1 MIKEKILKFF
11 GDKLLE
17 KAKEIFEEEC
27 ESKVKGVIDRKTD
40 DYYLKRYRENLDEE
54 MLQKY
59 GDEVFYDDLCKA
71 LLCNDHITK
80 LMMRCKKRDLMDQ
93 ESDEEFINNIMKQ
106 LPSNTYQKQEVRKV
120 IEYISDITFKCFNEL
135 ENEDSIKLANITIR
149 TGDNAINAVKG
160 GVNKILENQNKDMWN
175 LSQEMA
181 EIRQLLQE
189 GNQQDNVR
197 AFQILDRCIR
207 EGRVKDTKELVME
220 VMNINNIVRR
230 VMLFEIDCLQKEEIS
245 IAECSRM
252 FEHIS
257 EEEIFNRAIEFLIMI
272 KIDNTPFLQRLMG
285 EEWVPDVYKGLIRV
299 LVLDEWDNIVKIE
312 REHKK
317 YNIEICDTKIYR
329 GHKEIVNYMIYY
341 HLYKI
346 QETEGR
352 LSNFHEMAVFFLDN
366 TNFINDLE
374 IMRLEYDYIIGY
386 SINISQD
393 KIKVL
398 NHLLDKVILQK
409 ELWYDIAIHL
419 SLKYYD
425 LYFKLLWALKK
436 EDIQEKYLEIPENV
450 QQRGEIKF
458 YWILDG
464 IHKGTIDESD
474 IIDFALEER
483 GYNALVVYCEINR
496 NNDTKILD
504 VLNQCKLLLKK
515 DVNLFC
521 FYLKALFNVGNYDE
535 VGHIL
540 KEYREVYQGNLK
552 YWNVCLSLKADVNI
566 IDIFDDLISGKI
578 KIIDFHT
585 EEEFI
590 EHLYNAHEFDKAS
603 TLINKLDSLQIESNK
618 VLFIKADILL
628 NKGRELEALEILKL
642 LYLKNPYNIAIIQRI
657 IAISINNR
665 RKISSDILEKAIQI
679 CEPWSDVMVATV
691 YDMEGETEKADFYI
705 TRGLLKCHSFNDS
718 IYTQYVNYHLLVND
732 DTAVQRIKGID
743 INTAAILKSEQCSI
757 TICIFEKRYVTE
769 IDQVWEGAKI
779 IDKDKAIKLGLLR
792 RQTGETVAINGNEF
806 IIEQIMPAD
815 YFLVTTC
822 FVQLENHNISKSFP
836 VENVETLGQDISKW
850 FNDKFPQ
857 KAEVNYLDEY
867 INPKGM
873 PWTLYV
879 LHNSYPFISYSELII
894 ALMKEKNIM
903 IRNVCFDEV
912 DKDSNF
918 VLTYEVL
925 IMLWKIGVE
934 ISDLKF
940 DRIRIPSSI
949 KKEAENEANYINKNV
964 NRDIVA
970 RMNVIENQLFI
981 MEDTEDVKRERM
993 RNVTYIKEYIEKF
1006 LSIENVLDIAED
1018 QVINSENIKKI
1029 VGICDYDAIA
1039 ISISEKKC
1047 LVAEEVFFS
1056 YLSKRENSI
1065 YKVSNIVD
1073 FLVNMEIDCRKF
1085 IKYIIRLV
1093 EYSFEIFITKEAVE
1107 YIICNAQPE
1116 SIYNEEI
1123 VSQWNDL
1130 LNMEK
1135 KLEKEYRTIFIGT
1148 LRRICYD
1155 LGAKYRNT
1163 NNLVWRLLLWNVC
1176 SWFNENS

>member
-1 MIKEKILKFF
+1 MIKEKILKLL
-11 GDKLLE
+11 GDKLIE
-17 KAKEIFEEEC
+17 KAKEIFEEES
-27 ESKVKGVIDRKTD
+27 ENKVKGVIDKKID
-40 DYYLKRYRENLDEE
+40 DYYLKRYREKLDEE
-54 MLQKY
+54 LLQKY

-93 ESDEEFINNIMKQ
+93 ESDEEFINNIMQQ

-149 TGDNAINAVKG
+149 TGDNTINAVKG
-160 GVNKILENQNKDMWN
+160 AANKILENQNKDMQS

-207 EGRVKDTKELVME
+207 EGRVKETKELVME
-220 VMNINNIVRR
+220 VMNTNNIVRQ
-230 VMLFEIDCLQKEEIS
+230 VILFEIDCLQKEDTS

-257 EEEIFNRAIEFLIMI
+257 EEEIFNRAIEFLTMI
-272 KIDNTPFLQRLMG
+272 KIDNTHFLQQLMG
-285 EEWVPDVYKGLIRV
+285 EEWVPDVYKNLIKV

-312 REHKK
+312 RDHKK
-317 YNIEICDTKIYR
+317 FNIEICDTEVYR
-329 GHKEIVNYMIYY
+329 EHKEIVNYMIYY

-346 QETEGR
+346 QEIEGR

-374 IMRLEYDYIIGY
+374 IMRLEYDNIVGY
-386 SINISQD
+386 SIDISEE

-398 NHLLDKVILQK
+398 NHLLDKVTLQK

-425 LYFKLLWALKK
+425 LYFQLLQVLKK
-436 EDIQEKYLEIPENV
+436 EDIQEKYLEIPANV
-450 QQRGEIKF
+450 QQRSEIKF
-458 YWILDG
+458 YRILDG
-464 IHKGTIDESD
+464 IHKGIIDESD
-474 IIDFALEER
+474 IIEFALEER

-521 FYLKALFNVGNYDE
+521 LYLKAQFNVGNYDE
-535 VGHIL
+535 VGYIS
-540 KEYREVYQGNLK
+540 KEYREIYQGNLK
-552 YWNVCLSLKADVNI
+552 YWNACLSLKVDVNI
-566 IDIFDDLISGKI
+566 IDVFDDLISGKI

-585 EEEFI
+585 AEEFI

-628 NKGRELEALEILKL
+628 NKGRELDALEIFKR
-642 LYLKNPYNIAIIQRI
+642 LYLKNPNNIIIERI
-657 IAISINNR
+657 MVISINNR
-665 RKISSDILEKAIQI
+665 RKISNDILKKAEQI
-679 CEPWSDVMVATV
+679 CEPWSDAMLSTV

-705 TRGLLKCHSFNDS
+705 TRGLLNCHSFNGS
-718 IYTQYVNYHLLVND
+718 IYNQYINYHLLVDD
-732 DTAVQRIKGID
+732 DTVVQKIKGID

-792 RQTGETVAINGNEF
+792 MQTGGTVEINGNEF
-806 IIEQIMPAD
+806 IIEKIMPAD
-815 YFLVTTC
+815 FFLITTC
-822 FVQLENHNISKSFP
+822 FTQLENHNISKGFS
-836 VENVETLGQDISKW
+836 VENVEKLGQDISKW
-850 FNDKFPQ
+850 VNDKFPQ
-857 KAEVNYLDEY
+857 KVKVNYLDEY

-873 PWTLYV
+873 PWPLYV
-879 LHNSYPFISYSELII
+879 LHNSYPFISYGELII
-894 ALMKEKNIM
+894 ALMNEKNIM
-903 IRNVCFDEV
+903 IRNVCFEEV
-912 DKDSNF
+912 DKDSDF
-918 VLTYEVL
+918 VLTYEAL
-925 IMLWKIGVE
+925 IILWKIGVE

-949 KKEAENEANYINKNV
+949 KKEAENEANSINKNV

-1006 LSIENVLDIAED
+1006 PSIENVVDIAED
-1018 QVINSENIKKI
+1018 QVVNSENIKKI

-1047 LVAEEVFFS
+1047 LVAEEVFFT
-1056 YLSKRENSI
+1056 YLSKRENAI

-1073 FLVNMEIDCRKF
+1073 FLINMEIDCRKL

-1107 YIICNAQPE
+1107 YIICNIQPE

-1123 VSQWNDL
+1123 VSQWNEL

-1135 KLEKEYRTIFIGT
+1135 TLEKEYRTIFIST
-1148 LRRICYD
+1148 LGRICYD
-1155 LGAKYRNT
+1155 LKEKYRDA
-1163 NNLVWRLLLWNVC
+1163 NNPVWRILLWKVC
-1176 SWFNENS
+1176 SWLNENN